1 MPKVTKTLHGDVDLI
16 ARKLKVGIASFG
28 NLTSLRDQMET
39 ECDGR
44 KYGVDTHAIF
54 FTRGI
59 FQPLMETYANATVT
73 LAVNR
78 ETGMVVVIE

>member
-1 MPKVTKTLHGDVDLI
+1 MILLPMQTLRQTHTIVLTVILPVWI
-16 ARKLKVGIASFG
+16 ATNVAIEDPAG
-28 NLTSLRDQMET
+28 
-39 ECDGR
+39 GR